1 MLHSAEV
8 RWRSGPR
15 ARTRCDSGAPIG
27 AVEGDEDAL
36 DYFLAVERA
45 RYEQQPWQR
54 GRFCFEQYAGQR
66 VLEVGVG
73 LGTDLVQFAKAGA
86 VCHGIDITD
95 RHLGMATRNF
105 ALRGLRV
112 ELKKGDAA
120 HIDHPD
126 GFFDVVYS
134 FGVIHHIPDAPAV
147 MREIRRVLKPG
158 GRCLVAL
165 YHKGS
170 FFHLYMVLV
179 RGLLQGRLFRLGYE
193 GLMATVEGG
202 ADGVVTKPY
211 VKLYG
216 RGEARALLSDFRVE
230 RVSVHHVE
238 IGRFRTRLI
247 GRIVTPLLTR
257 LEPMLGWYVVC
268 DATRP

>member
-1 MLHSAEV
+1 MREAVAREQAVKQWSANPCGAVGGDDSSLEYFLEV
-8 RWRSGPR
+8 E
-15 ARTRCDSGAPIG
+15 RTR
-27 AVEGDEDAL
+27 
-36 DYFLAVERA
+36 YA
-45 RYEQQPWQR
+45 RQPWQR
-54 GRFCFEQYAGQR
+54 AVVRFEQYAGQS
-66 VLEVGVG
+66 VLEIGVG
-73 LGTDLVQFAKAGA
+73 HGTDLVQFAKGGA

-95 RHLGMATRNF
+95 RHLELTTRNF
-105 ALRGLRV
+105 ALRGLPV
-112 ELKKGDAA
+112 TLKRCDASSIA
-120 HIDHPD
+120 YPD
-126 GFFDVVYS
+126 AFDVVYS

-179 RGLLQGRLFRLGYE
+179 RGLLQARLFHLGYE

-202 ADGVVTKPY
+202 ADGVTTRPY
-211 VKLYG
+211 VKLYS
-216 RGEARALLSDFRVE
+216 RSEARTLFSDFRVE

-247 GRIVTPLLTR
+247 GRIVTPLLAW
-257 LEPMLGWYVVC
+257 LEPLLGWYVVC